1 MAMTSSTQDEQSDV
15 FDVEVNHVPF
25 NPSWATA
32 EHSPLGQVCN
42 AMAEGNWQLVR
53 VVPHHAYE
61 SIAVFERRSYR

>member
-1 MAMTSSTQDEQSDV
+1 MATSVNEPESHMDG

-25 NPSWATA
+25 NPAWATP

-61 SIAVFERRSYR
+61 AIAVFERRSYR